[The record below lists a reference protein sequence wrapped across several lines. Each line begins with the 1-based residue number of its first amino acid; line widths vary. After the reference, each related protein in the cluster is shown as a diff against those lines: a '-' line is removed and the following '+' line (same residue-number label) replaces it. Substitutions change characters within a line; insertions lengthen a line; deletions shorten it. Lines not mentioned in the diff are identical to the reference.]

1 MASHIKVL
9 KFGGTSVANV
19 EAFERAIEIVRA
31 NGSSP
36 LVVVVSAMRGVTD
49 ALIESF
55 RAAATSHNAAAAL
68 AKLDELLERH
78 VQVAHSLCTE
88 QAKRVIEHA
97 RREIIELLEVTAESE
112 TPDLRLQDA
121 IASYGERLCAQ
132 LFANLLEQHD
142 VRASYVDA
150 RRCILTDDKH
160 GSANPLTQ
168 EVARRT
174 RAELRPLLDGKRIP
188 VLGGF
193 IGATREGVTTTLGRG
208 SSDYSATLIGAALH
222 AAEIQIWTDVDG
234 VQTADPDL
242 VQATRT
248 VPVISYEEAG
258 QLAVLGARVMHPKM
272 IKPVVANKI
281 AIRIRNS
288 SAPERGGTLICA
300 TPEPPEGVVKAIAH
314 HLNSEHAIVGCVG
327 DGLGDGS
334 RNAASVRHI
343 LEEIDSTVAWR
354 STSPSNLVA
363 IVNRDEVRSIVS
375 RLHHRLFESH
385 YLRVAASAMS
395 STSVEG
401 DDRP

>member
-1 MASHIKVL
+1 MASYIKIL
-9 KFGGTSVANV
+9 KFGGTSVADTA
-19 EAFERAIEIVRA
+19 AFERATQIVRA
-31 NGSSP
+31 NAFAP

-55 RAAATSHNAAAAL
+55 HTATSQGATAAL
-68 AKLDELLERH
+68 ATLEEHFERH
-78 VQVAHSLCTE
+78 VQVAHSLCTDE
-88 QAKRVIEHA
+88 AKCVIENT
-97 RREIIELLEVTAESE
+97 RREIIELLDVAADGGTA
-112 TPDLRLQDA
+112 DLRIQDA

-132 LFANLLEQHD
+132 LFTMMLGQND

-150 RRCILTDDKH
+150 RRCILTDDNH
-160 GSANPLTQ
+160 GSASPLTQ
-168 EVARRT
+168 EVNVRT
-174 RAELRPLLDGKRIP
+174 KTELEPLLDDKRVP

-193 IGATREGVTTTLGRG
+193 MGATSEGVTTTLGRG
-208 SSDYSATLIGAALH
+208 SSDYSATLIGAALQ

-234 VQTADPDL
+234 VQTADPGL
-242 VQATRT
+242 VTATRT

-272 IKPVVANKI
+272 IKPVVGNKI
-281 AIRIRNS
+281 PIRIRNS

-300 TPEPPEGVVKAIAH
+300 TSEPPEGVVKAIAH

-334 RNAASVRHI
+334 QNAATVRRI
-343 LEEIDSTVAWR
+343 LAELDSGVKWQ

-363 IVNRDEVRSIVS
+363 IIDRDEVQSMVN
-375 RLHHRLFESH
+375 RLHQRIFESD
-385 YLRVAASAMS
+385 YLRFAASAMR